1 MARLADGDRNA
12 FDPLYAALWP
22 IVTAFCARRL
32 QDPSRGEDAAQQALV
47 RVFEKASGYDP
58 SRPALPWVLAF
69 ATWECRTFAGR
80 AARAREDLFEE
91 QAGDGADPESVLVRA
106 ELREAVRAAVG
117 TLEEQDEAALWAW
130 LERDLAEGGPMGTT
144 IRKRVERAR
153 RRFAELW
160 GRRHGR
166 T

>member
-1 MARLADGDRNA
+1 M
-12 FDPLYAALWP
+12 
-22 IVTAFCARRL
+22 
-32 QDPSRGEDAAQQALV
+32 
-47 RVFEKASGYDP
+47 
-58 SRPALPWVLAF
+58 
-69 ATWECRTFAGR
+69 
-80 AARAREDLFEE
+80 
-91 QAGDGADPESVLVRA
+91 VRA